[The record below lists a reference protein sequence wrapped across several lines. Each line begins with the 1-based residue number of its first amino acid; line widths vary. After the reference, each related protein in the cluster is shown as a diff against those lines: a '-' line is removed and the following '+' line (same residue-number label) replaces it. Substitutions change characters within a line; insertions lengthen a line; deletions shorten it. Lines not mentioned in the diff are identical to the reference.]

1 MRLWA
6 GGGVPAGQGL
16 EGPLGTLEFVLRSP
30 NLPPPRRQK
39 AVLQPLVLGESL
51 GTPLGE
57 KRTLPGTQLGP

>member
-30 NLPPPRRQK
+30 NPLLPASRKQYS
-39 AVLQPLVLGESL
+39 SL
-51 GTPLGE
+51 LYWVSPWGHL
-57 KRTLPGTQLGP
+57 